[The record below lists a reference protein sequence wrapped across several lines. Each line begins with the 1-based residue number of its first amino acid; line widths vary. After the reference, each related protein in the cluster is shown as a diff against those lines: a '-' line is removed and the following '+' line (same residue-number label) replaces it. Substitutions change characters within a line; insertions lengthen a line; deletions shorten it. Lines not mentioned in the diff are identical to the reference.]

1 MWPHIGKIQ
10 KRKENQVITQ
20 GQDGR
25 EMQMQRM
32 GKEWPTN
39 RMTKPN
45 CAKGERE
52 VGSWFQWN
60 LPLLGCIFSL
70 GVNLI
75 PFPLCT
81 GTEAAQEIKRRQQW
95 YINKFQH
102 QQHIKKKKEQLV
114 KGLSNHEHIAPSAG
128 LSLVRLSF
136 CTFLLLDTFIS
147 YLVLVVWSQ
156 MSWWVCL
163 LSEYRGT
170 ERGGVRTAQD
180 SSLGR
185 PSSAHSLLHGNIAA
199 KKHRVS

>member
-1 MWPHIGKIQ
+1 
-10 KRKENQVITQ
+10 
-20 GQDGR
+20 
-25 EMQMQRM
+25 M

-39 RMTKPN
+39 RMTKPKL
-45 CAKGERE
+45 CKRRLCGEERE

-102 QQHIKKKKEQLV
+102 QQHIKKKKR
-114 KGLSNHEHIAPSAG
+114 KKKWSNWWKDLSNHEHIAPSAG

-156 MSWWVCL
+156 TSWWVCL

-199 KKHRVS
+199 KRHRVS